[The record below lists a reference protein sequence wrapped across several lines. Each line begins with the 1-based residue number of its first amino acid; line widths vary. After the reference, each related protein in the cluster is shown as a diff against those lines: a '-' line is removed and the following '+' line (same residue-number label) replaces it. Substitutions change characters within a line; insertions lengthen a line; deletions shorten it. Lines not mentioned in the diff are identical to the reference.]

1 MFLIRLSLLNTT
13 VSQLAKAVNSVLTV
27 CYRDIYDT
35 GSNEEV
41 GHLQLLTSPLA
52 ATDEVV
58 GLYSNGLVPLEIAMP
73 SVLHAIGATQE
84 DIISAV
90 EKAKQKQ
97 EEQENREKGEQEN
110 KEKDDKLNLQMKE
123 ADLRNRTSNADSQQ
137 NKGTDEKQ

>member
-73 SVLHAIGATQE
+73 SVLHAIGATQ
-84 DIISAV
+84 
-90 EKAKQKQ
+90 
-97 EEQENREKGEQEN
+97 
-110 KEKDDKLNLQMKE
+110 
-123 ADLRNRTSNADSQQ
+123 
-137 NKGTDEKQ
+137 